1 MLELGTSWGYWVQP
15 FYDVKC
21 RSTWKGPL
29 VAALWLPSLVAFSIA
44 WGGYPC
50 CHRQR
55 PHGLRLWNP
64 KGSLSSHHLHA
75 CLYQGESPTWK
86 VKACVATGVS
96 NLLMICDFL
105 QYIKRLDRCKE
116 RPWQRYT
123 KIILFV
129 RQNLCFCW
137 CLPGMGLRS
146 IICLHLWLLHWWFA
160 CFRWQWWSCE
170 FDSFDFCRW
179 KLMLR
184 DHSCRR
190 VHGLKTC

>member
-21 RSTWKGPL
+21 RNHQKSTERPIG
-29 VAALWLPSLVAFSIA
+29 PSLVAFSIA

-86 VKACVATGVS
+86 VKACVERGLPTFFARGVS
-96 NLLMICDFL
+96 NLLMICDFFAVHQEARQMQGEAL
-105 QYIKRLDRCKE
+105 
-116 RPWQRYT
+116 T
-123 KIILFV
+123 K
-129 RQNLCFCW
+129 
-137 CLPGMGLRS
+137 M
-146 IICLHLWLLHWWFA
+146 ICLNNIFCPSESVFFAGVCREWGCVQCIEFAWFRMHIIYDEVANLIHLIFVGEIW
-160 CFRWQWWSCE
+160 C
-170 FDSFDFCRW
+170 
-179 KLMLR
+179 
-184 DHSCRR
+184 
-190 VHGLKTC
+190 